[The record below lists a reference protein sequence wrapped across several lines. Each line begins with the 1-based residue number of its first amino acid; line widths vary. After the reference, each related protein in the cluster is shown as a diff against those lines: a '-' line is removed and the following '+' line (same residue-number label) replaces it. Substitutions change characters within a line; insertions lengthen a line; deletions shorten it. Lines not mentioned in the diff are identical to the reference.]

1 MGDFVK
7 YHALGND
14 YLIIDP
20 RRVDVPASG
29 ATARLLCDRRY
40 GVGADGLLVGPVG
53 PVTPGEPVEL
63 LIFNS
68 DGSPCGRSGN
78 GIRIFAD
85 HLLGREPQ
93 LGDGPSGRGL
103 TVRTA
108 SGTSRV
114 EITTPGTVR
123 ITLDAPTIT
132 TTDPIPSDPAQFDP
146 ASSGPAQ
153 FDPVHPGPASSGP
166 MQSGPMQSGPMQSG
180 PVRSGQHR
188 ERLLRPLSVGGRHLP
203 VLVLDNGNP
212 HVVVPLSAVDRAVAE
227 RWGEP
232 IASHP
237 DFPGRTNVEFLRV
250 TERGLIEIEVW
261 ERGAGY
267 TTASGSGACAA
278 ASAAHAL
285 GLIDDRVLV
294 RMPGGAVEV
303 DIAPDGTVG
312 LTGPVA
318 EVFTGLL
325 GGELRTRLTAERRSS
340 TPVAEPV
347 P

>member
-20 RRVDVPASG
+20 RRVDLPAAG

-53 PVTPGEPVEL
+53 PVTRGEPVEL

-103 TVRTA
+103 TVRTT

-114 EITTPGTVR
+114 EITAPGTVR
-123 ITLDAPTIT
+123 ITLDAPTFTT
-132 TTDPIPSDPAQFDP
+132 TTDPVPSDPASSAPVRFD
-146 ASSGPAQ
+146 A
-153 FDPVHPGPASSGP
+153 
-166 MQSGPMQSGPMQSG
+166 
-180 PVRSGQHR
+180 VRSGQHR

-232 IASHP
+232 IAGHP

-303 DIAPDGTVG
+303 YIAPAGTVG
-312 LTGPVA
+312 LTGPVE
-318 EVFTGLL
+318 EVFTGIL